1 MEVTANKVTIDS
13 GQTKLEINK
22 DGDLRL
28 VVPTGKKVIV
38 DGALDNT
45 ALSETIGDIQD
56 DIDDI
61 IGLVYP
67 VGAIYMSVSSTSP
80 TTLFGGTWEQIEDTF
95 LLCAGDSHTAGATG
109 GAETVTLGT
118 NEIPAHTHGSKS
130 LEGSYNPLAWST
142 AGYTGIIGESGELNN
157 QASAGSGSAFG
168 SHTMTLNATH
178 EHNSVGGGASHNN
191 MPPYLAVY
199 VWKRTA

>member
-28 VVPTGKKVIV
+28 VVPTGKKIV
-38 DGALDNT
+38 VEGTLDNT
-45 ALSETIGDIQD
+45 ALSETIGDMQD

-67 VGAIYMSVSSTSP
+67 VGAIYMSVSSTNPS
-80 TTLFGGTWEQIEDTF
+80 TLFGGTWEQIEDTF
-95 LLCAGDSHTAGATG
+95 LLCAGDSHTAGTTG
-109 GAETVTLGT
+109 GSETHTLT
-118 NEIPAHTHGSKS
+118 TTETPAHTHGSKS
-130 LEGSYNPLAWST
+130 LTGSFRTLRWTGDNPS
-142 AGYTGIIGESGELNN
+142 GIVSL
-157 QASAGSGSAFG
+157 GSAVTDRTASTGTYFG
-168 SHTMTLNATH
+168 GATH
-178 EHNSVGGGASHNN
+178 NIDASHEHTSVGGGASHNN
-191 MPPYLAVY
+191 MPPYLTVY